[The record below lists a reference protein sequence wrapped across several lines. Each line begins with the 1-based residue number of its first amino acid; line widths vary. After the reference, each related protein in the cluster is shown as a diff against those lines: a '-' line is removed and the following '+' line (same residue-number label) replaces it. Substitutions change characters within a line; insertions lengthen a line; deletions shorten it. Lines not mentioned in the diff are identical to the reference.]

1 MVTLTVVKLLP
12 QFVKGIDVMIKVKD
26 KFNID
31 EILSDTELGK
41 QEQDRLLQSNE
52 FLSPRAMVDVVQC
65 ERCTI
70 EVRRIHATKWLRT
83 HERLE
88 NPTEKDYYILYDT
101 IRDYVNEYMNHE
113 ENRLMYGVV

>member
-52 FLSPRAMVDVVQC
+52 FLSPSAMVDVVQC

-70 EVRRIHATKWLRT
+70 EIRRAHATTWMRK
-83 HERLE
+83 HENVT

-113 ENRLMYGVV
+113 ENRLRYGVV